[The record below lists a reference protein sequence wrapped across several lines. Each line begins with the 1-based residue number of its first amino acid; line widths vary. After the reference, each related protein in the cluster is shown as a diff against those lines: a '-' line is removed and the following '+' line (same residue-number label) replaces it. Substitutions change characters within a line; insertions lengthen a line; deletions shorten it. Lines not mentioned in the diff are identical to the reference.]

1 MGLDDLENKALQVL
15 IAHEAI
21 EECEVHKG
29 VYLDNGDPEAVS
41 KAYAA
46 AAEMVSAG
54 EVEATKEKFMAAI
67 GSVLGEASE
76 ECPQCEGKE
85 EE

>member
-1 MGLDDLENKALQVL
+1 VDELEKKALAIL
-15 IAHEAI
+15 IDHAAI
-21 EECEVHKG
+21 EECEAHPG

-46 AAEMVSAG
+46 ANTLVQSG
-54 EVEATKEKFMAAI
+54 EIEAPKEKLLAAI

-76 ECPQCEGKE
+76 ECPKCAEAE
-85 EE
+85 